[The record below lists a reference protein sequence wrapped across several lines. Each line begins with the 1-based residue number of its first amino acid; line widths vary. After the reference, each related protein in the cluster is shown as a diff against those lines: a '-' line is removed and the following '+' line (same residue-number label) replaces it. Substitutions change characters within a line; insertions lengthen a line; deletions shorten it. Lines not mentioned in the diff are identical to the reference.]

1 MNAKIIVVCLLVA
14 LLLVGNVSATSAVYV
29 QASSDGGE
37 FEFIG
42 DGGTTE
48 WNMST
53 DTAWDISVE
62 GFDIANVDIANDWMM
77 HSHVRYEDIGDGSIF
92 VKVNHYSRGDEFYY
106 FNELQEIIDGDGNYT
121 KGLPGGHSVQVANS
135 PNVTGY
141 IDYRERDHKAVF
153 LRDTSHHHADLTVI
167 VHNGHLLENASV
179 ELLNG
184 PQEVA
189 WTDENGVAEL
199 TPTQGKY
206 AMLIEAEGFNA
217 MLVDDLTFENNKH
230 YLIRINMTDCLSS
243 CGVPVCAPDADDLI
257 MYYKDKGP
265 ANNPISPQGY
275 VNYFAQRLTTCMASH
290 DNVADG
296 TLERFSTTW
305 GIYPSP
311 ELGVLLYNCNFTEVE
326 CNDTGCLWDIE
337 YIVKN
342 YQKDTYDY
350 TVTLIAGNTTTV
362 MTEGTLGPTFS
373 STGKETLT
381 KRVMVEGTGYEPGC
395 CGQMYLAV
403 VSNRTGE

>member
-1 MNAKIIVVCLLVA
+1 MNAKITTICLLVS

-37 FEFIG
+37 FNFIG

-77 HSHVRYEDIGDGSIF
+77 HSHVRYEDIGDGEIF
-92 VKVNHYSRGDEFYY
+92 VRVNHYDRGDEFYY
-106 FNELQEIIDGDGNYT
+106 FAEKKEIIDGNGNYT

-135 PNVTGY
+135 TNITGY
-141 IDYRERDHKAVF
+141 IDYRVRDHKATF

-189 WTDENGVAEL
+189 WTDEDGVAEL

-217 MLVDDLTFENNKH
+217 MLVDDLTFENSKH
-230 YLIRINMTDCLSS
+230 YLIRVNMTDCLAS
-243 CGVPVCAPDADDLI
+243 CGIPVCGPDADDLI
-257 MYYKDKGP
+257 MYYKEKRP

-275 VNYFAQRLTTCMASH
+275 VNYFAKRLTTCMAGRDKCAS
-290 DNVADG
+290 G
-296 TLERFSTTW
+296 TLERFATTW
-305 GIYPSP
+305 GIYPNP
-311 ELGVLLYNCNFTEVE
+311 ELGVLLYDCNFTKGE
-326 CNDTGCLWDIE
+326 CDDEACEWNVT
-337 YIVKN
+337 YTVKN
-342 YQKDTYDY
+342 YQKDAYNY
-350 TVTLIAGNTTTV
+350 TVSLIAGNTTTE
-362 MTEGTLGPTFS
+362 MNTGLLGPTFS
-373 STGKETLT
+373 STAKETLHET
-381 KRVMVEGTGYEPGC
+381 IIVDGDYESGC
-395 CGQMYLAV
+395 CGTMYLAV
-403 VSNRTGE
+403 ISEEVV